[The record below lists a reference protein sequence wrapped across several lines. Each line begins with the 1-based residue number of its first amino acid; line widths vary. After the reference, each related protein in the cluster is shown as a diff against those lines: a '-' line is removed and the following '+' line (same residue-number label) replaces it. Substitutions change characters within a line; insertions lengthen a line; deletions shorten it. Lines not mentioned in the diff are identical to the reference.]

1 LHQIF
6 NKYNFINIK
15 KALTEKLIYLIR
27 HVQTDY
33 NKQGIVQGGGIDS
46 DLNEMGRQQ
55 AKAFYDVYNSIHFDK
70 IYTSALKR
78 THQSVQQFLEKNI
91 PWEILPGLN
100 EINWGTREG
109 QKITP
114 QEDAYYHWVLQQW
127 RDGNDNLRIEGGESP
142 IDVQKRQLVELKK
155 IISHEDE
162 KIILICMH
170 GRAMRILLC
179 TILNRP
185 LKEMD
190 SFEHENLCLYK
201 LSYKNDA
208 FKSDLLNNVQ
218 HLEHLLNASL
228 K

>member
-1 LHQIF
+1 M
-6 NKYNFINIK
+6 
-15 KALTEKLIYLIR
+15 TEKLIYLIR
-27 HVQTDY
+27 HGQTDY

-162 KIILICMH
+162 KTILICMH

>member
-1 LHQIF
+1 
-6 NKYNFINIK
+6 
-15 KALTEKLIYLIR
+15 LTEKLIYLIR
-27 HVQTDY
+27 HGQTDY

-208 FKSDLLNNVQ
+208 FKADLLNDVQ